1 MNGRYA
7 PSPSGRLHIGNL
19 RTAMLAWLLARSSG
33 RGFLL
38 RFEDLDRV
46 ARGAEDTQLADLAAI
61 GIDWDLPVL
70 HQSARGGAYDDI
82 IDDLRGRGLTYE
94 CYCTRRE
101 ILEAASA
108 PHQQSAPDGAYPG
121 TCRGLTDA
129 ERAAKA
135 AGGRPPAIRLRAEAT
150 TFTVHDQFHG
160 AYTGAVD
167 DFVLRR
173 GDGTPAYNLA
183 VVVDDAHQQVDQVV
197 RGDDLL
203 SSAPRQAYLA
213 SLLGHPVPTYA
224 HVPMILNTDGIRLAK
239 RDGAITL
246 PELADR
252 RWPVGRVVSVLA
264 ASLGLPARESTADLL
279 ADFDPAALPQK
290 PWLIDIDTVFA

>member
-1 MNGRYA
+1 
-7 PSPSGRLHIGNL
+7 
-19 RTAMLAWLLARSSG
+19 MLAWLLARSSD

-46 ARGAEDTQLADLAAI
+46 ARGAEETQLADLAAI
-61 GIDWDLPVL
+61 GIDWDPPVI
-70 HQSARGGAYDDI
+70 HQSARGTAYDDV
-82 IDDLRGRGLTYE
+82 IDDLRARGLTYE

-108 PHQQSAPDGAYPG
+108 PHQRSAPDGAYPG
-121 TCRGLTDA
+121 TCRDLTAA

-135 AGGRPPAIRLRAEAT
+135 ASGRPPAIRIRSEVAA
-150 TFTVHDQFHG
+150 FTVHDQFRG
-160 AYTGAVD
+160 TYTGAVD

-183 VVVDDAHQQVDQVV
+183 VVVDDAFQKVDQVV

-213 SLLGHPVPTYA
+213 DLLGYPIPTYA
-224 HVPMILNTDGIRLAK
+224 HVPMILNTDGVRLAK

-252 RWPVGRVVSVLA
+252 GWPVGRVVATLA
-264 ASLGLPARESTADLL
+264 ASLGLPVRESTADLL
-279 ADFDPAALPQK
+279 VDFDPARLPQQ
-290 PWLIDIDTVFA
+290 PWLIDVDAVFA

>member
-1 MNGRYA
+1 
-7 PSPSGRLHIGNL
+7 
-19 RTAMLAWLLARSSG
+19 MLAWLLARSSD
-33 RGFLL
+33 RGFQL

-61 GIDWDLPVL
+61 GIDWDPPVL
-70 HQSARGGAYDDI
+70 HQSERGTAYDDV
-82 IDDLRGRGLTYE
+82 IDDLRDRGLTYE

-121 TCRGLTDA
+121 TCRDLTAA
-129 ERAAKA
+129 ERAARA
-135 AGGRPPAIRLRAEAT
+135 ATGRPPAIRIRAAT
-150 TFTVHDQFHG
+150 ATFTVHDQFHG

-246 PELADR
+246 PELAHR
-252 RWPVGRVVSVLA
+252 GWPTGRVVSVLA
-264 ASLGLPARESTADLL
+264 SSLDLPPRESTADLL
-279 ADFDPAALPQK
+279 ADFDARKLPRT
-290 PWLIDIDTVFA
+290 PWLIDIDDVFT

>member
-1 MNGRYA
+1 
-7 PSPSGRLHIGNL
+7 
-19 RTAMLAWLLARSSG
+19 MLAWLLARSSD

-46 ARGAEDTQLADLAAI
+46 ARGAEETQLADLAAI
-61 GIDWDLPVL
+61 GIDWDPPVI
-70 HQSARGGAYDDI
+70 HQSGRGTAYDDV
-82 IDDLRGRGLTYE
+82 IDDLRARGLTYE

-108 PHQQSAPDGAYPG
+108 PHQRSAPDGAYPG
-121 TCRGLTDA
+121 TCRDLTTA

-135 AGGRPPAIRLRAEAT
+135 ASGRPPALRIRSEAAA
-150 TFTVHDQFHG
+150 FTVHDQFRG
-160 AYTGAVD
+160 TYTGAVD

-183 VVVDDAHQQVDQVV
+183 VVVDDAFQKVDQVV

-213 SLLGHPVPTYA
+213 DLLGYPIPTYA
-224 HVPMILNTDGIRLAK
+224 HVPMILNTHGVRLAK

-246 PELADR
+246 PELAER
-252 RWPVGRVVSVLA
+252 GWPVGRVVASLA
-264 ASLGLPARESTADLL
+264 ASLDLPARESTADLL
-279 ADFDPAALPQK
+279 ADFDPARLPQQ
-290 PWLIDIDTVFA
+290 PWLIDVDAVFA